1 MNTAWR
7 FAWRNIWRNKRRTVL
22 TMCAIGFGA
31 ALIVFS
37 VGLQLGQYDLMISGS
52 TRIFQGLIQVQK
64 RGYLNDARMRNTIP
78 DAQSL
83 AKKIRHETAI
93 NDIAVRANGFAL
105 VSSKE
110 RTYGVA
116 VIGVETQYESY
127 VSIIPGLIKSGRYLS
142 ADNANEM
149 VIGRSLAKNL
159 KVKLGDELTIL
170 GSGRDGSI
178 AAAVLPVTGVF
189 ESGSRELD
197 RSMIQ
202 IPIKTFQETFSM
214 QTHAHAIV
222 LYHQNSAL
230 LEPIKSQLDGILMPM
245 NENLVAVGWDQI
257 QPGIKESIE
266 LDYSSGWFIYI
277 ILIAI
282 ITFSIM
288 NTFLMSVLERTREFG
303 IMLALGFKPL
313 NIGKLVMMEALIL
326 TVFALTIGTLIG
338 ISVNYY
344 FLINGLTF
352 EGMEE
357 IAAQYNM
364 PATITPQISL
374 ESSLLGPVTILVF
387 TLVAALYPALKIRKL
402 KPVEAMRHL

>member
-1 MNTAWR
+1 MGINWR
-7 FAWRNIWRNKRRTVL
+7 FAWRNIWRNKRRTIL

-31 ALIVFS
+31 SLIVFS

-52 TRIFQGLIQVQK
+52 TRIYQGLVQVQK
-64 RGYLNDARMRNTIP
+64 DGYLDEARMRNSIP

-83 AKKIRHETAI
+83 GNKIRKETGI
-93 NDIAVRANGFAL
+93 KDVAVRANGFAL

-116 VIGVETQYESY
+116 VIGVETQHEGN
-127 VSIIPGLIKSGRYLS
+127 VSIIPGLIKEGRYLS
-142 ADNANEM
+142 SDNANEI

-159 KVKLGDELTIL
+159 KIKIGDELTVI

-178 AAAVLPVTGVF
+178 AATILPVVGLF
-189 ESGSRELD
+189 DSGSRELD
-197 RSMIQ
+197 RSLVQ
-202 IPIKTFQETFSM
+202 IPINNFQDVFSM
-214 QTHAHAIV
+214 EDHAHAIV
-222 LYHQNSAL
+222 IYHENADLVEPLKAQLQKL
-230 LEPIKSQLDGILMPM
+230 LNPFQHD
-245 NENLVAVGWDQI
+245 LVALGWDQI

-266 LDYSSGWFIYI
+266 LDYSSGWFMYI
-277 ILIAI
+277 VLVAI

-303 IMLALGFKPL
+303 IMLALGFKPI

-326 TVFALTIGTLIG
+326 TIFALIIGTAIG
-338 ISVNYY
+338 VAVNYY

-364 PATITPQISL
+364 PATITPQISI
-374 ESSLLGPVTILVF
+374 ESSLLGPAVILIF
-387 TLVAALYPALKIRKL
+387 TLLAALYPAMKIRKL
-402 KPVEAMRHL
+402 ESVEAMRHI

>member
-1 MNTAWR
+1 MSTSWR
-7 FAWRNIWRNKRRTVL
+7 FAWRNIWRNKRRTIL

-31 ALIVFS
+31 SLIVFS

-52 TRIFQGLIQVQK
+52 TRIYQGLVQVQK
-64 RGYLNDARMRNTIP
+64 NGYLDEARMRNSIP
-78 DAQSL
+78 DAQTL
-83 AKKIRHETAI
+83 GNKIRKETGI
-93 NDIAVRANGFAL
+93 KDIAVRANGFAL

-116 VIGVETQYESY
+116 VIGVETQHEGN
-127 VSIIPGLIKSGRYLS
+127 VSIIPGLVKEGRYL
-142 ADNANEM
+142 ADDNANEI

-159 KVKLGDELTIL
+159 KITIGDELTIL

-178 AAAVLPVTGVF
+178 AATILPVVGIF
-189 ESGSRELD
+189 DSGSRDLD
-197 RSMIQ
+197 RSLVQ
-202 IPIKTFQETFSM
+202 IPINSFQEVFSM
-214 QTHAHAIV
+214 ENHAHAIV
-222 LYHQNSAL
+222 IYHENADL
-230 LEPIKSQLDGILMPM
+230 VEPLKLQLQKLINPISQD
-245 NENLVAVGWDQI
+245 LVALGWDQI

-266 LDYSSGWFIYI
+266 LDYSSGWFMYI
-277 ILIAI
+277 VLVAI

-303 IMLALGFKPL
+303 IMLALGFKPI

-326 TVFALTIGTLIG
+326 TIFALIIGTLIG
-338 ISVNYY
+338 VAVNYY

-364 PATITPQISL
+364 PATITPQISI
-374 ESSLLGPVTILVF
+374 ESSLLGPAVILIF
-387 TLVAALYPALKIRKL
+387 TLLAALYPAMKIRNL
-402 KPVEAMRHL
+402 EPVEAMRHI